1 MMPLPVR
8 LLFLALLFAA
18 GAWAQPTQSFVLGD
32 NGASWIG
39 GGGHRAP
46 TILIKRRGRSV
57 AEDTTNAPGS
67 AIDFSHRPGWISP
80 LFFDPEQSISA
91 RVLQGEGAVGL
102 QGAFYGAT
110 SAAQLMGTVNGD
122 HDVAFERKPDVFN
135 TVPKTRDVWMTLDFA
150 VPVGIHRVRFYPRNS
165 LVESPNYP
173 FQEDFLR
180 AFELWINPTQ
190 TQLATPDRLLHRN
203 TANDVP
209 IVDIEVSPQYAR
221 LIKLRSLTAI
231 PFEVDEIEVF
241 GTGYMAQGVFLS
253 DIIDLGERAA
263 VGPVSWTQEVV
274 GDPLFSAL
282 AIRVR
287 TGLDDTPILYRKRL
301 RDSGG
306 AVTGL
311 RQVSARAYYALDP
324 TNRAQ
329 LEADTR
335 NWSPWANVENGRL
348 PAAPLP
354 RRYVQLR
361 IEFDGNLFNTR
372 QVGELGFDYLVP
384 PLADSLKAEIF
395 PRLAEAEQP
404 ATFHYAVRLLADGP
418 IRGFDRLEID
428 TNVEVSSVRDL
439 TVNGIPVSFEVESI
453 AGVGFALNF
462 PLIKENDAL
471 LQFSFDLP
479 IFRFG
484 TSFSGRAFNQA
495 TPAVPQNLNAGN
507 AADFG
512 PGDFAQLSGLF
523 VAIPEKQLG
532 KLVGR
537 IEVNSKVITP
547 NGDGINDRFEISYNL
562 LQLVEPAPVALDI
575 FSLNGSLLHR
585 VFREEHGIGPRQGTW
600 DGRLQDG
607 SLLAPGLYFW
617 SLRVQ
622 ADAFEEQH
630 TGIVAVTY

>member
-1 MMPLPVR
+1 MMPLPLR
-8 LLFLALLFAA
+8 LLFTALLFAV

-32 NGASWIG
+32 SGANWVG

-135 TVPKTRDVWMTLDFA
+135 TVPKTRDVWMTLDFS

-190 TQLATPDRLLHRN
+190 TQLATPDRLVHRN

-221 LIKLRSLTAI
+221 LVKLRSLTAI

-253 DIIDLGERAA
+253 DIIDLGERAT
-263 VGPVSWTQEVV
+263 VGPVSWTQEAV
-274 GDPLFSAL
+274 GDPLFSDL

-287 TGLDDTPILYRKRL
+287 TGLDDTPILYRERL
-301 RDSGG
+301 RDSRSV
-306 AVTGL
+306 VTGL
-311 RQVSARAYYALDP
+311 RQVSSRAYYALDP
-324 TNRAQ
+324 RNRAQ
-329 LEADTR
+329 LEADPR

-354 RRYVQLR
+354 RRYIQLR
-361 IEFDGNLFNTR
+361 VEFEGDLFNTR

-439 TVNGIPVSFEVESI
+439 TVNGIPQSFEVESI
-453 AGVGFALNF
+453 AGGGFALNF
-462 PLIKENDAL
+462 PLINEDDAL

-484 TSFSGRAFNQA
+484 TSFSGRAFNRA

-512 PGDFAQLSGLF
+512 PGDFAQLSDLF

-537 IEVNSKVITP
+537 IDVNSKIITP
-547 NGDGINDRFEISYNL
+547 NGDGINDRLEISYNL
-562 LQLVEPAPVALDI
+562 LQLVEPAPVSLDI

-585 VFREEHGIGPRQGTW
+585 VFRKEHGIGPGQGTW

-630 TGIVAVTY
+630 TGTVAVTY